1 MTNRHITF
9 RERHL
14 FQPDGVHFSRNGT
27 IELAKIIKE
36 NMNEQLGL
44 MTYASYDYN
53 HYEDRYQSNHTYQRN
68 VYLKCNF
75 INQISS

>member
-1 MTNRHITF
+1 MLT
-9 RERHL
+9 
-14 FQPDGVHFSRNGT
+14 
-27 IELAKIIKE
+27 LAKIIKE